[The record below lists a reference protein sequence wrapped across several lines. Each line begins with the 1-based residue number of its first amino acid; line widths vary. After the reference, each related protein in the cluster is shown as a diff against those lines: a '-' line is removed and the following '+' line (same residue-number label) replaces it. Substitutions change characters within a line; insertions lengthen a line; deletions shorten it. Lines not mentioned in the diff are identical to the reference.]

1 MNAARD
7 LAATGTP
14 GPWELSKPSGDP
26 WIEQTGLTGG
36 TVLEPERVDC
46 MAYCYGGSSR
56 YNLSD
61 DDAAKIVAAVNAL
74 PLVADLLDALQ
85 EEDEHRVE
93 CAACVGCTPGNTL
106 WIVAMVAR
114 EQLTAALR
122 GES

>member
-7 LAATGTP
+7 LANTGTP
-14 GPWELSKPSGDP
+14 GPWKRGEYAIRTLQPGLPS
-26 WIEQTGLTGG
+26 
-36 TVLEPERVDC
+36 
-46 MAYCYGGSSR
+46 AS
-56 YNLSD
+56 
-61 DDAAKIVAAVNAL
+61 IVAAFHYTADGTKIARAVNVL